1 MILTLWK
8 NAREAY
14 HDAVRAWVFEDY
26 SKAIIFLRLAIMHS
40 ETLIIY
46 LDKKLK
52 EEKR

>member
-8 NAREAY
+8 NARKAY
-14 HDAVRAWVFEDY
+14 HDAVRAWALEDY
-26 SKAIIFLRLAIMHS
+26 AKAIIFLRFAIMCS

-52 EEKR
+52 EVKK